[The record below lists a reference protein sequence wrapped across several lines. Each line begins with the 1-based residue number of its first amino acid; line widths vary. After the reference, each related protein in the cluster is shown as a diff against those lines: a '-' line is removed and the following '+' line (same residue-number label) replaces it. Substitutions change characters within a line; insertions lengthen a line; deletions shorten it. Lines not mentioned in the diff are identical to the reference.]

1 MFLLTNLLSLWI
13 LLKKKIKILPYIDND
28 EYFYEKSGYPLK
40 IMIWGA
46 IAKDFKSPLIL
57 IDGKLNSIKYIKM
70 LEDNNIFH
78 LLNKRFGN
86 NGYVFQQDGA
96 SSHTAAITINFL
108 SQKVKLLKD
117 DIKWPANSPD
127 LNVIE
132 IIWAII
138 KSRIN
143 IEKVEN
149 KKDLFEKVK
158 QIWDE
163 IPIETINLLIDSF
176 HSRIKTCIQL
186 NGESLNG
193 KKKVMKKFGISY
205 EEGNKS
211 FEDKQLEKK
220 SIEKFINESKY
231 YFNCLSHLDMKNTQC
246 NRLTCCESD
255 RICRIL
261 PEKLLNKIKMPKPM
275 RISTGKVY
283 ITE

>member
-1 MFLLTNLLSLWI
+1 MQDFEFKTSESSVSRIIKALNIKNKTQKPKEKLNQRQKDNRILFCKNLLKNELYSFPFVFTDESMIALDPI
-13 LLKKKIKILPYIDND
+13 KKKIKILPYIDND

-117 DIKWPANSPD
+117 VIKWPANSPD

-193 KKKVMKKFGISY
+193 KKKVMKKFGI
-205 EEGNKS
+205 
-211 FEDKQLEKK
+211 LTKK
-220 SIEKFINESKY
+220 EIN
-231 YFNCLSHLDMKNTQC
+231 FL
-246 NRLTCCESD
+246 
-255 RICRIL
+255 
-261 PEKLLNKIKMPKPM
+261 KIK
-275 RISTGKVY
+275 S
-283 ITE
+283 

>member
-1 MFLLTNLLSLWI
+1 MVIALLGLGNVGKAVYHI
-13 LLKKKIKILPYIDND
+13 LQDSSIQILK
-28 EYFYEKSGYPLK
+28 
-40 IMIWGA
+40 
-46 IAKDFKSPLIL
+46 
-57 IDGKLNSIKYIKM
+57 
-70 LEDNNIFH
+70 NNQIIESC
-78 LLNKRFGN
+78 NERFGN
-86 NGYVFQQDGA
+86 LGFIFQQDGA
-96 SSHTAAITINFL
+96 SPHRAKNTIQFL

-117 DIKWPANSPD
+117 VIKWPANSPD

-193 KKKVMKKFGISY
+193 KKKVMKKF
-205 EEGNKS
+205 
-211 FEDKQLEKK
+211 
-220 SIEKFINESKY
+220 SKV
-231 YFNCLSHLDMKNTQC
+231 
-246 NRLTCCESD
+246 
-255 RICRIL
+255 
-261 PEKLLNKIKMPKPM
+261 KL
-275 RISTGKVY
+275 R
-283 ITE
+283 